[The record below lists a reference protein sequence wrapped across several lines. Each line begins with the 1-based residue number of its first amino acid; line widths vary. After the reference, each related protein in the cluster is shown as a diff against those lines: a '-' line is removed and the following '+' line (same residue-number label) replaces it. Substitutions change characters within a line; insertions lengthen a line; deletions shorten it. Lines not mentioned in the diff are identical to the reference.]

1 MINKKLKLNYSKYK
15 NLIIDEIWALIPARS
30 GSKSIKNKNIT
41 NLNGKPLMA
50 YSINHAKKTKYIKR
64 IIFSSDSEKYIEI
77 AKKYGCKDFHL
88 RTKET
93 SSDQASEHSVF
104 FDFIKKRLI
113 NGKNVPKYFLHL
125 RPTTPIRKIS
135 TINKALEMFLK
146 LNKNYT
152 CLRTMTEMSNPSY
165 RTFRIYR
172 NKLMSIIKKDY
183 DIDKYAIPRQNFHNT
198 YFCNTIAD
206 VYLTETILKGKLF
219 GNKVFPMVVKDQYCD
234 IDALKDLKLA
244 SILIKNNA
252 NSQ

>member
-1 MINKKLKLNYSKYK
+1 MSKKKLKLNYLEFRS
-15 NLIIDEIWALIPARS
+15 LIINEIWALIPARS
-30 GSKSIKNKNIT
+30 GSKSIKNKNIAD
-41 NLNGKPLMA
+41 LNGKPLIA
-50 YSINHAKKTKYIKR
+50 YSINHAKKAKYIKR
-64 IIFSSDSEKYIEI
+64 VIFSSDSKKYIEI
-77 AKKYGCKDFHL
+77 AKKYGCKDFHY

-104 FDFIKKRLI
+104 FDFIKTRLI
-113 NGKNVPKYFLHL
+113 NGKEVPKYFLHL

-135 TINKALEMFLK
+135 TIDKALKNFLK
-146 LNKNYT
+146 KHKTYT

-183 DIDKYAIPRQNFHNT
+183 DIDKYAIPRQNFHKT

-219 GNKVFPMVVKDQYCD
+219 GNKVFPMVVKDEYCD
-234 IDALKDLKLA
+234 IDSPKDLRLA
-244 SILIKNNA
+244 SILLKNNA
-252 NSQ
+252 NS

>member
-41 NLNGKPLMA
+41 NLNGKPLIA

-64 IIFSSDSEKYIEI
+64 IIFSSDSKKYIEI

-252 NSQ
+252 NS

>member
-1 MINKKLKLNYSKYK
+1 MIYKKSKINYSQYKKLIVN
-15 NLIIDEIWALIPARS
+15 EIWALIPARS
-30 GSKSIKNKNIT
+30 GSKSIKNKNIA
-41 NLNGKPLMA
+41 NLNGKPLIA
-50 YSINHAKKTKYIKR
+50 YSIIHAKKIKYIKR
-64 IIFSSDSEKYIEI
+64 IIFSSDSKKYVEI
-77 AKKYGCKDFHL
+77 AKNYGCKDFHY

-113 NGKNVPKYFLHL
+113 NGKNIPKYFLHL

-135 TINKALEMFLK
+135 TINKALKKFLK

-165 RTFRIYR
+165 RTFRIHK

-183 DIDKYAIPRQNFHNT
+183 DIDKYAIPRQNFHKT

-206 VYLTETILKGKLF
+206 IYLTETILKGKLF
-219 GNKVFPMVVKDQYCD
+219 GNKVFPMVVNDEYCD
-234 IDALKDLKLA
+234 IDSPKDLRLA
-244 SILIKNNA
+244 SILIKKNV
-252 NSQ
+252 NS